1 MHALGAPIWRESS
14 SQPLYPGLHLSLH
27 LSTMSRAADISKALN
42 RWARDGHDILGAS
55 DSHAFNNLIEDYFT
69 SEELPE
75 CTSQTNIPD
84 IL

>member
-1 MHALGAPIWRESS
+1 
-14 SQPLYPGLHLSLH
+14 
-27 LSTMSRAADISKALN
+27 MSRAADVSKALN

-55 DSHAFNNLIEDYFT
+55 DSHAFSSLIQDYFT
-69 SEELPE
+69 SEELSE